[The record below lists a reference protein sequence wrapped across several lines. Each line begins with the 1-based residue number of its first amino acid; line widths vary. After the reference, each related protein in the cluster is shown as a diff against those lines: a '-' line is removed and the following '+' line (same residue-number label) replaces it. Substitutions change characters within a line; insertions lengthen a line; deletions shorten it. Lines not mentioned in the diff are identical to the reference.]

1 MQNQKQSK
9 LIIIKA
15 KTSKKKNIT
24 TNYISKIPISIKFCK
39 SSHSIWVMI
48 IERVGEHD
56 SMYILY
62 AFYFHCHA
70 WMSTKSKSK
79 HCVHNF
85 LTLPKAHCNLKPEIN
100 TIRHSHVFNGF
111 IIYEKCQS
119 LRWFFDSKSE
129 PRPVFCFSF

>member
-1 MQNQKQSK
+1 MQNQKQSN

-15 KTSKKKNIT
+15 KKHHHKLHIKNP
-24 TNYISKIPISIKFCK
+24 NFNKILQKFTLNLSNDNWTCR
-39 SSHSIWVMI
+39 WTWL
-48 IERVGEHD
+48 D
-56 SMYILY
+56 TLY

-100 TIRHSHVFNGF
+100 TLRHSHVFNGF

-119 LRWFFDSKSE
+119 LRWFFDSKSK